1 MNTSLVGSL
10 TDLAKTPDDNR
21 FGTNKPLG
29 FYYAGHNIQFKSPY
43 AKLPAKTIAQFALA
57 LHDFQVTQGGGFIGY
72 EKAVEHPPGMRAPAS
87 TDPVNAKAMQLLQQ
101 QSGAREAL
109 TKAHVSYGKQKEF
122 ARTWW
127 SSHDPNFKKEALPD
141 GWINDS
147 ILDANYLFC
156 KFEQK
161 TGANN
166 KEFMDSELD
175 KLANHK

>member
-1 MNTSLVGSL
+1 MSPT
-10 TDLAKTPDDNR
+10 A
-21 FGTNKPLG
+21 NKKNLQEPG
-29 FYYAGHNIQFKSPY
+29 GQA
-43 AKLPAKTIAQFALA
+43 TIL
-57 LHDFQVTQGGGFIGY
+57 I
-72 EKAVEHPPGMRAPAS
+72 S
-87 TDPVNAKAMQLLQQ
+87 
-101 QSGAREAL
+101 
-109 TKAHVSYGKQKEF
+109 
-122 ARTWW
+122 
-127 SSHDPNFKKEALPD
+127 KEALPD